1 MKKKLNKTKK
11 KIVKIK
17 PVAKKIIAK
26 KIVDTKKV
34 ASKKVLPRKSSAKP
48 YKARIKKTGN
58 LIKPRSDK
66 EETTQSVMPPENKMA
81 TPQSETIA
89 LQGKLRK
96 SKPGLIGATSLFF
109 IALKNGLINLI
120 KFLRFLGHFLWLSF
134 KASLRVL
141 KVLYV
146 IGQFFIIN
154 LWKILKILVPYL
166 LNRVHQFASF
176 LVLKANEYG
185 PVVWD
190 FLKNKLPLY
199 WAWLEENLPIFLR
212 YVEMKAIEFWKFTLF
227 KVHQAEIKIKT
238 FIAFLKKEYPF
249 YKKQALIYFGH
260 LRVSYKK
267 HRPYFYQY
275 IKEYFAIKER
285 PEEHENLRDFVT
297 DADHYILHQEP
308 IRGMLIIRI
317 ALVTLFV
324 VFLWA
329 ALTQVNEL
337 VKGDG
342 KVVPSSQLQVLQS
355 IDGGVVQA
363 ILVKEGDAVKAG
375 QILVKIDTTRFLSS
389 VRENDAQRIA
399 LSARAERI
407 NALLENRK
415 FTYPESASPEVK
427 EAFSQEER
435 YFNNAKIQL
444 DSQVSAASDQ
454 LASSQRELRLTRPL
468 LSSGA
473 VSEVEIIRLEREVT
487 RLKGLREQT
496 ESEFKNNMR
505 KELSDTMAKLNSL
518 SEGSVGLEDKVKQS
532 EIKSPLDGYVKRL
545 LVNTVGGVIGPA
557 KDIVEVVP
565 AEDNLLVEARV
576 QPRDIAFLRVGQKAL
591 IKITAYD
598 FSIYG
603 GIEGSLDSIGA
614 DSIADEKGNAYYVVK
629 VKTTKLKLKK
639 DLPIIPGMQAEVD
652 IQTGSKSI
660 LTYLLKPILR
670 AKQIAFTE
678 R

>member
-1 MKKKLNKTKK
+1 MKKKLNKTTK

-17 PVAKKIIAK
+17 PVTKKIYSK
-26 KIVDTKKV
+26 KIVGNKKV
-34 ASKKVLPRKSSAKP
+34 ISKKVLQRKITVKP
-48 YKARIKKTGN
+48 PKAPLKNSGN
-58 LIKPRSDK
+58 MIKPRSDK
-66 EETTQSVMPPENKMA
+66 NQSVQSVMPPESKKA
-81 TPQSETIA
+81 IPHIETVA
-89 LQGKLRK
+89 LQTNLKKR
-96 SKPGLIGATSLFF
+96 KPGFISVAGSFF
-109 IALKNGLINLI
+109 IALKNGLVNLI
-120 KFLRFLGHFLWLSF
+120 KFLGFLAHFFWLSS

-154 LWKILKILVPYL
+154 IWKILKILVPYL
-166 LNRVHQFASF
+166 LKRIHQFASF
-176 LVLKANEYG
+176 LVHKASEYS
-185 PVVWD
+185 PVVWN

-199 WAWLEENLPIFLR
+199 WAWLEKNLPIFLR
-212 YVEMKAIEFWKFTLF
+212 YVEVKAIDFWKFTIA
-227 KVHQAEIKIKT
+227 KAHQAEVKIRT
-238 FIAFLKKEYPF
+238 LISFLKKEYPF
-249 YKKQALIYFGH
+249 YKKKALIYFGH

-275 IKEYFAIKER
+275 IKEYFVIKER
-285 PEEHENLRDFVT
+285 PDEHENLRDFVT

-342 KVVPSSQLQVLQS
+342 KVVPSSQLQILQS
-355 IDGGVVQA
+355 LDGGIVQG
-363 ILVKEGDAVKAG
+363 IFVKEGDAVKAG
-375 QILVKIDTTRFLSS
+375 QVLVKIDTTRFLSS
-389 VRENDAQRIA
+389 VRENDAQRTA

-415 FTYPESASPEVK
+415 FSYPDPATPEVK
-427 EAFSQEER
+427 EAYSQEER

-496 ESEFKNNMR
+496 ESEFKNNLR
-505 KELSDTMAKLNSL
+505 KDLSDTMAKFNSL
-518 SEGSVGLEDKVKQS
+518 SEGSVGLEDRVKQS

-557 KDIVEVVP
+557 KDIIEVVP
-565 AEDNLLVEARV
+565 SEDNLVIEAKV

-591 IKITAYD
+591 IKLTAYD

-603 GIEGSLDSIGA
+603 GMEGALDSIGA
-614 DSIADEKGNAYYVVK
+614 DSIVDEKGNAYFVVK
-629 VKTTKLKLKK
+629 VKTSKLKLKK

-652 IQTGSKSI
+652 IETGSKSI

>member
-1 MKKKLNKTKK
+1 
-11 KIVKIK
+11 
-17 PVAKKIIAK
+17 
-26 KIVDTKKV
+26 
-34 ASKKVLPRKSSAKP
+34 
-48 YKARIKKTGN
+48 
-58 LIKPRSDK
+58 
-66 EETTQSVMPPENKMA
+66 
-81 TPQSETIA
+81 
-89 LQGKLRK
+89 
-96 SKPGLIGATSLFF
+96 
-109 IALKNGLINLI
+109 
-120 KFLRFLGHFLWLSF
+120 
-134 KASLRVL
+134 
-141 KVLYV
+141 
-146 IGQFFIIN
+146 
-154 LWKILKILVPYL
+154 
-166 LNRVHQFASF
+166 
-176 LVLKANEYG
+176 
-185 PVVWD
+185 
-190 FLKNKLPLY
+190 
-199 WAWLEENLPIFLR
+199 
-212 YVEMKAIEFWKFTLF
+212 
-227 KVHQAEIKIKT
+227 
-238 FIAFLKKEYPF
+238 
-249 YKKQALIYFGH
+249 
-260 LRVSYKK
+260 
-267 HRPYFYQY
+267 
-275 IKEYFAIKER
+275 
-285 PEEHENLRDFVT
+285 
-297 DADHYILHQEP
+297 
-308 IRGMLIIRI
+308 MLIIRI

-355 IDGGVVQA
+355 LDGGIVQG
-363 ILVKEGDAVKAG
+363 IFVKEGDAVKAG
-375 QILVKIDTTRFLSS
+375 QVLVKIDTTRFLSS
-389 VRENDAQRIA
+389 VRESDAQRTA

-415 FTYPESASPEVK
+415 FTYPDSATPEVK
-427 EAFSQEER
+427 DAYSQEER

-444 DSQVSAASDQ
+444 DSQVSSASDQ
-454 LASSQRELRLTRPL
+454 LASSQRELRLTKPL
-468 LSSGA
+468 LSTGA

-505 KELSDTMAKLNSL
+505 KDLSDTMAKLNSL
-518 SEGSVGLEDKVKQS
+518 SEGSVGLEDRVKQS

-565 AEDNLLVEARV
+565 SEDNLVIEARV

-591 IKITAYD
+591 IKLTAYD

-603 GIEGSLDSIGA
+603 GMEGTLDSIGA
-614 DSIADEKGNAYYVVK
+614 DSIVDEKGNAYYVVK

-652 IQTGSKSI
+652 IETGSKSI

>member
-11 KIVKIK
+11 KIVKTK

-26 KIVDTKKV
+26 KV
-34 ASKKVLPRKSSAKP
+34 ASKKKIIAKKVLPKKMSAKP
-48 YKARIKKTGN
+48 QKAPLKKTGN
-58 LIKPRSDK
+58 IIRPRSDK
-66 EETTQSVMPPENKMA
+66 NQSAQSIVTTENKVA
-81 TPQSETIA
+81 ISQPETVS
-89 LQGKLRK
+89 LHTNLKKR
-96 SKPGLIGATSLFF
+96 KPGFIGAVGSFF
-109 IALKNGLINLI
+109 IGLKNGLVNLI
-120 KFLRFLGHFLWLSF
+120 KFLRFLIHFFWLSC
-134 KASLRVL
+134 KASLRVV
-141 KVLYV
+141 KVFYV
-146 IGQFFIIN
+146 IGQFFVMN

-166 LNRVHQFASF
+166 LKRTHQLASF
-176 LVLKANEYG
+176 LVHKSSEYG

-199 WAWLEENLPIFLR
+199 WAWLEENLPVFLR
-212 YVEMKAIEFWKFTLF
+212 YLEMKAIEFWNFAIV
-227 KVHQAEIKIKT
+227 KVHQAEVKINT

-249 YKKQALIYFGH
+249 YKKKALIYFGH

-275 IKEYFAIKER
+275 IKEYFVIKER
-285 PEEHENLRDFVT
+285 PDEHENLRDFVT

-355 IDGGVVQA
+355 LDGGIVQG
-363 ILVKEGDAVKAG
+363 IFVKEGDAVKAG
-375 QILVKIDTTRFLSS
+375 QVLVKIDTTRFLSS
-389 VRENDAQRIA
+389 VRENDAQRTA

-407 NALLENRK
+407 NALLENRR
-415 FTYPESASPEVK
+415 FTYPDPATPEVK
-427 EAFSQEER
+427 DAYSQEER

-444 DSQVSAASDQ
+444 DSQVSSASDQ
-454 LASSQRELRLTRPL
+454 LASSQRELRLTKPL
-468 LSSGA
+468 LSTGA

-505 KELSDTMAKLNSL
+505 KDLSDTMAKLNSL
-518 SEGSVGLEDKVKQS
+518 SEGSVGLEDRVKQS

-565 AEDNLLVEARV
+565 SEDNLVIEARV

-591 IKITAYD
+591 IKLTAYD

-603 GIEGSLDSIGA
+603 GMEGTLDSIGA
-614 DSIADEKGNAYYVVK
+614 DSIVDEKGNAYYVVK

-652 IQTGSKSI
+652 IETGSKSI